1 MKTQREIEQMK
12 EEIQGRTEKTGAIC
26 NSLDHASV
34 EWYESDRAYAKLIAQ
49 YNILIEVLK

>member
-1 MKTQREIEQMK
+1 MKTQKEIEKMK
-12 EEIQGRTEKTGAIC
+12 EEIQGRIEKTGAIC
-26 NSLDHASV
+26 NRLGHASA